1 MSWTITSEKEYN
13 LDITER
19 RKKTC
24 FSLHLNRISIFGML
38 MVQESITSMQKIKWI
53 NTSPLRFG
61 NVLKDFAV
69 DNMRKKLD

>member
-19 RKKTC
+19 RKKIC
-24 FSLHLNRISIFGML
+24 FSLHPNRISIFGIL

-53 NTSPLRFG
+53 NTCPLRFG
-61 NVLKDFAV
+61 NALKDFTV
-69 DNMRKKLD
+69 DNMRNKLN